1 MGITDRLDKIEKKM
15 LDEEI
20 EAAKKQKKFKLPF
33 GTKVSPAKAKKN
45 FITLMK
51 INENRS
57 VEFKKIM
64 ISEQSFIENG
74 IPRLGTA
81 DYVLMHKKNPM
92 IVLPAWSVKPF
103 SPTEQYEKSM
113 TDGSNTKG
121 YKILL
126 EKSLLNTSKPK
137 KDLGII
143 KWLFL
148 AACAGIIIYAFIG

>member
-1 MGITDRLDKIEKKM
+1 
-15 LDEEI
+15 
-20 EAAKKQKKFKLPF
+20 
-33 GTKVSPAKAKKN
+33 
-45 FITLMK
+45 MK

-57 VEFKKIM
+57 IEFKKVM

-81 DYVLMHKKNPM
+81 DYMLMFKKNPM

-113 TDGSNTKG
+113 LDGSNTKG

-126 EKSLLNTSKPK
+126 EKSLLNASKPK
-137 KDLGII
+137 KDLGAL
-143 KWLFL
+143 KWILGGIL
-148 AACAGIIIYAFIG
+148 AGIIIYAFIG